1 MAKIAIIK
9 DKPSKLKWSNGIK
22 PVMMSQKPSRIN
34 PRFFVSLNLL
44 ILLTSFFV
52 SYCSAPISYWMA
64 RLIRSSSGG
73 ADLSQVIFFNIANPL
88 KPIASD
94 TIPIIKTAGFAMIYE
109 LFLVIPKIMQ
119 KIPVWIMR
127 IPPNINIHTQ
137 VKK

>member
-1 MAKIAIIK
+1 M
-9 DKPSKLKWSNGIK
+9 
-22 PVMMSQKPSRIN
+22 
-34 PRFFVSLNLL
+34 
-44 ILLTSFFV
+44 
-52 SYCSAPISYWMA
+52 
-64 RLIRSSSGG
+64 
-73 ADLSQVIFFNIANPL
+73 SQVIFFNIANPL